1 MFLDGVGLGDPDPT
15 NNPLA
20 AADLPVLTRLVGAR
34 PDRLAPPYSTAG
46 SVFRPVDATLGH
58 DGLPKSAT
66 GQTTILTGLNG
77 ADIMSGHYGPWPG
90 PTLTK
95 ALLHGTLFHDGAA
108 RKGSALANTY
118 PPPYFASTGRRRRY
132 RPNAPVVAAR
142 AAGVR
147 LRGLDDYKS
156 GAAVAPD
163 LDGAGLARREAPA
176 LAGMAPAGVAGTAAT
191 LTRLARDYSFIFVDV
206 WVTDGYG
213 HARDLEGAASF
224 LTRLDALLA
233 LLVEDPDGPVAVG
246 ATLLITS
253 DHGNLEDMSVKGH
266 TRNEVP
272 LLAVGPGADEFGGA
286 SSLLDVAPA
295 VRRVVAG
302 A

>member
-1 MFLDGVGLGDPDPT
+1 
-15 NNPLA
+15 
-20 AADLPVLTRLVGAR
+20 
-34 PDRLAPPYSTAG
+34 
-46 SVFRPVDATLGH
+46 
-58 DGLPKSAT
+58 
-66 GQTTILTGLNG
+66 
-77 ADIMSGHYGPWPG
+77 GHYGPWPG

-191 LTRLARDYSFIFVDV
+191 LTRLAR
-206 WVTDGYG
+206 
-213 HARDLEGAASF
+213 
-224 LTRLDALLA
+224 
-233 LLVEDPDGPVAVG
+233 
-246 ATLLITS
+246 
-253 DHGNLEDMSVKGH
+253 
-266 TRNEVP
+266 
-272 LLAVGPGADEFGGA
+272 
-286 SSLLDVAPA
+286 
-295 VRRVVAG
+295 
-302 A
+302 